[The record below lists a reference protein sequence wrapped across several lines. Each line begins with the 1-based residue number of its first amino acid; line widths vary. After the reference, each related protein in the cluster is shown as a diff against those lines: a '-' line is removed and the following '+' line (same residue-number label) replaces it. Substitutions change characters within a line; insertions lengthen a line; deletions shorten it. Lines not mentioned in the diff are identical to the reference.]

1 MVMVKRMY
9 RRIID
14 IINNKEKCFLVT
26 KTWLVKAKTVKEALE
41 EHENFEHLD
50 ISVKEKKE

>member
-1 MVMVKRMY
+1 MSRLKRLY
-9 RRIID
+9 KKIEN

-26 KTWLVKAKTVKEALE
+26 KTWLVKAKNVREALE

-50 ISVKEKKE
+50 ISVKEKKK

>member
-1 MVMVKRMY
+1 MTRLKLLY
-9 RRIID
+9 KKLEN

-26 KTWLVKAKTVKEALE
+26 KTWLVKAKTVREALE

-50 ISVKEKKE
+50 ISIKEKK

>member
-1 MVMVKRMY
+1 MSRLKRLFKK
-9 RRIID
+9 IEK
-14 IINNKEKCFLVT
+14 IINNREKCFLVT

-50 ISVKEKKE
+50 ISVKEKKK